1 MPADRISLSICIATR
16 NRGQYIGE
24 TLGAILG
31 QCGPDVEIVV
41 VDGASTDNTGAVVSA
56 LAAAHACLRYF
67 PQTAN
72 SGVDGDFDKAVE
84 LARGSYCWLMPDDDL
99 IVPGAIARVIEIC
112 NRGPDAVIVDAE
124 VRTADLTERLTS
136 GRLGFTGERHYTDAD
151 ANRLLA
157 ECGQHLTFV
166 GAAVVRRELWLSR
179 QRTPYYGSEFLHV
192 GVLFQAPLPG
202 GVIALGEPLV
212 LIRYGVGNWTSRSS
226 QVWMFKWPALVWSFG
241 WLSVASRAAITRR
254 EPWRNVSV
262 LLLYRAK
269 GWYSWQDFIQLVWPQ
284 AKSRWHV
291 LMPAV
296 VALIPGQLL
305 NMAALAWLRLRSQ
318 DHRGGVYDLKRS
330 PYFVGRR

>member
-1 MPADRISLSICIATR
+1 MAADRISLSICIATR

-24 TLGAILG
+24 TLGSILG

-41 VDGASTDNTGAVVSA
+41 VDGASTDSTSSVVSA
-56 LAAAHACLRYF
+56 LAAAHTCLRYF

-84 LARGSYCWLMPDDDL
+84 LAHGSYCWLMPDDDL
-99 IVPGAIARVIEIC
+99 IVPGGIARVIEIC

-136 GRLGFTGERHYTDAD
+136 GGSVLPGSVTTP
-151 ANRLLA
+151 NRREWLLA
-157 ECGQHLTFV
+157 GRTTSDFYRRSPSWRDFGSAASGRPIK
-166 GAAVVRRELWLSR
+166 GASFSMLGYCSSA
-179 QRTPYYGSEFLHV
+179 F
-192 GVLFQAPLPG
+192 AG

-226 QVWMFKWPALVWSFG
+226 QVWMFKWPALIWSFG

-254 EPWRNVSV
+254 EPWRSFSV

-291 LMPAV
+291 VMPAV

-305 NMAALAWLRLRSQ
+305 NMAALALLRLRSQ
-318 DHRGGVYDLKRS
+318 DHRGGVYDLRRS